1 MVIYNKSFE
10 ERFKES
16 ASVLQKYPSK
26 VPVIVYRSSTSLDI
40 PDLKKNKFL
49 VPRDFTVGQFIYLI
63 RSNIKLPSHKS
74 MFIFVNNSL
83 PTTSTLISTLYQ
95 NYKDNDGF
103 LYMVYTGES
112 TFG

>member
-1 MVIYNKSFE
+1 MVIFNKTFE
-10 ERFKES
+10 ERRKES
-16 ASVLQKYPSK
+16 ASMLQKYPTK
-26 VPVIVYRSSTSLDI
+26 IPVIVYKSKTSTDI

-49 VPRDFTVGQFIYLI
+49 VPRDFTVGQFIYLLRSHI
-63 RSNIKLPSHKS
+63 RLEPHKS

-83 PTTSTLISTLYQ
+83 PTTSTLMSTLYQ
-95 NYKDNDGF
+95 NYKEDDGF